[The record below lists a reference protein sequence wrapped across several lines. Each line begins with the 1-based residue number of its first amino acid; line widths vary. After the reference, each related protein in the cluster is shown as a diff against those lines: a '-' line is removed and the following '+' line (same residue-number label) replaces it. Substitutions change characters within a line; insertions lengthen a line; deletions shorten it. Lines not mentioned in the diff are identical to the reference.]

1 MTIALAIQSHLGLS
15 ARDTAARVGEH
26 PVAWSMYCR
35 GKRDPSGGKIQGWL
49 DRLGL
54 TLTWGPAGRVNLA

>member
-1 MTIALAIQSHLGLS
+1 VTVATAIQAHLGLTGK
-15 ARDTAARVGEH
+15 DAAERVGEH

-35 GKRDPSGGKIQGWL
+35 GKRDPSAHKIQCWL

-54 TLTWGPAGRVNLA
+54 TLTWGPAGRVTLT